1 MNIELGIRL
10 SDSNYEF
17 ENSTKN
23 DTLSSSF
30 ESHSVISNYEDISKK
45 SFLNKLFFF
54 WSTKAMNISNNKNLK
69 IKHLAKGQENQINS
83 LFNIIRTEYNK
94 RVNFN
99 EDNYKTNYNFGKIG
113 ITPHEYSLKNKN
125 KKNSSCPLF
134 MSILKSNIKELL
146 LITFF
151 SILVVICKYL
161 QIQLLRLLIIIFR
174 ENYELEDNEEIKNNY
189 QLKIRNKIYL
199 YSAFFLI
206 NKISLIFLQNH
217 SNYRSQILA
226 IKAGNMLSALIYNKL
241 LNASSIYSGD
251 LNEGQMINYLQVDID
266 HLGFVFFFAPMT
278 FVVPIQFII
287 NFYMLFNFF
296 GYTFIFGLMIFL
308 FLFFIAWI
316 IQSLYISN
324 QKILLKNKDKRMKI
338 TSSVLHMLK
347 ILKLYV
353 WEDEFFNRVEK
364 EREQEIKSMKKI
376 QNITLLS
383 RFVHSSIP
391 LFLSVASIGIYTLI
405 KGKMVLENLLASIE
419 IFDTMSASLYR
430 LPIFITTLLNCLI
443 SMNRLEKFLNTKD
456 FEKTSKED
464 EDLKDK
470 NIDIKLNNCN
480 FGIFNAELKKSK
492 ILLFDL
498 DLEIKKGELV
508 AVLGETGSGKTCLTN
523 AILNYLDFIP
533 KSKNANEVYNIV
545 NGAISYASQNPWIL
559 NGTVRDNIIFYNEL
573 DIERYKKVLQICQLI
588 SDLSQLPGGD
598 MAEISSNGQNIS
610 GGQKA
615 RISLARAIYKDA
627 DIYLFDDPIS
637 SVDPINSERI
647 FKSVLLDYLKDKTRI
662 LIKHEMRNIELFSKI
677 IYLKNGKIMFC
688 GNYQELIKSNIYHL
702 LLDEYTNQNDF
713 EKKNIKKDISL
724 KLYRVHSERSLSIG
738 HEKENIMKGRLI
750 KDEEMNEGS
759 INKKLY
765 IKFIIFMGGFTFFT
779 LLVIISAIIQAFSLR
794 GNIWLMQWS
803 TGKNNDNLYSFLV
816 YAEID
821 LFSLFFLFLKE
832 FLFSVALLRMN
843 KKLHNKMLNKIIHAP
858 INLFHD
864 IVPIGQ
870 IINRL
875 TSDLDKTRAISKL
888 LSLILRSFFMLI
900 TSIVVCFHYN
910 SLSIISALA
919 MILSGIFITN
929 YYISAGRN
937 LNRLDGI
944 SRAPI
949 VTCFSET
956 FSGAKIIKSF
966 KREENLKNRLFQF
979 LNDYYYVISYKFGAA
994 NWYSLFLEISSYF
1007 YILFI
1012 ILFSCFFYDSFSCQA
1027 IALIIKYSVSF
1038 SDQMLNTFCFLSD
1051 MEKSMVSFERCDL
1064 YTKIIQEESNEE
1076 KKRKINK
1083 DNSLINWPSEGH
1095 IIIKNYS
1102 CKYRPDTEIVLS
1114 RVNAEIK
1121 AGEKIGIVGK
1131 SGSGKSTLSLAFFRV
1146 IEAFHGEII
1155 IDNVNI
1161 SEISL
1166 TKLRKNMCI
1175 IPQDPTLFESTVRD
1189 NVDPLKQYS
1198 DKEIFDILE
1207 ELEFFDFINIRKKI
1221 YINKYNKDY
1230 MKLCL
1235 NYKIKENGGNISLG
1249 NKQLLCFAR
1258 AVLKNSKIIIMDE
1271 ATASLDQK
1279 TQGIILKA
1287 IDKYFKNST
1296 LFSIAHRIESVLNF
1310 DRIMV
1315 FDEGKLKEFDKP
1327 EELLKQKNSIFF
1339 KLYYEE
1345 NESTK

>member
-10 SDSNYEF
+10 TDSNYEF

-30 ESHSVISNYEDISKK
+30 ESHSVTSDNDNISKK
-45 SFLNKLFFF
+45 SFLNKIFFF
-54 WSTKAMNISNNKNLK
+54 WATKAMNISNKKILK
-69 IKHLAKGQENQINS
+69 IKHLAKGQENQINT
-83 LFNIIRTEYNK
+83 LFNIIRTEYNS
-94 RVNFN
+94 RVDINFN
-99 EDNYKTNYNFGKIG
+99 DYENIK
-113 ITPHEYSLKNKN
+113 PHHYALMKKN
-125 KKNSSCPLF
+125 KKKSSCPLF
-134 MSILKSNIKELL
+134 LSIVKSNIKELL

-151 SILVVICKYL
+151 SILVILCRYL
-161 QIQLLRLLIIIFR
+161 QIQLLRLLIIYFR
-174 ENYELEDNEEIKNNY
+174 ENYELEEGEISNP
-189 QLKIRNKIYL
+189 LKLRNKIYL
-199 YSAFFLI
+199 YSAFFLL

-226 IKAGNMLSALIYNKL
+226 IKAGNMLSALIYDKL
-241 LNASSIYSGD
+241 LNTSSIYNGD

-278 FVVPIQFII
+278 FVVPIQFVI

-308 FLFFIAWI
+308 ILFFIAWI

-324 QKILLKNKDKRMKI
+324 QKTLLKNKDKRMKI
-338 TSSVLHMLK
+338 TSSVLHKLK
-347 ILKLYV
+347 VLKLYV

-391 LFLSVASIGIYTLI
+391 LFLSVSSIGIYTLI

-443 SMNRLEKFLNTKD
+443 SLNRLEKFLNAKN
-456 FEKTSKED
+456 FKKTSKED
-464 EDLKDK
+464 EELKKK

-480 FGIFNAELKKSK
+480 FGIFNTELKKYK
-492 ILLFDL
+492 ILLSDL

-533 KSKNANEVYNIV
+533 KSNNKKEVYNVV
-545 NGAISYASQNPWIL
+545 NGSISYASQNPWIL

-573 DIERYKKVLQICQLI
+573 DIERYKKVLEICQLI
-588 SDLSQLPGGD
+588 SELSQLPGGE
-598 MAEISSNGQNIS
+598 MTEISSNGQNIS

-637 SVDPINSERI
+637 SVDPINSEKI
-647 FKSVLLDYLKDKTRI
+647 FKNVLLDYLKNKTRI
-662 LIKHEMRNIELFSKI
+662 LIKHELRNIELFSKI

-688 GNYQELIKSNIYHL
+688 GNYQELIKSNIYQK
-702 LLDEYTNQNDF
+702 LLDEYTDKSDL
-713 EKKNIKKDISL
+713 EKN
-724 KLYRVHSERSLSIG
+724 KLEKVIPKSYKEHHVRSLSFGIDK
-738 HEKENIMKGRLI
+738 EKIMKGRLI

-765 IKFIIFMGGFTFFT
+765 INFIMIMGGFSFFT
-779 LLVIISAIIQAFSLR
+779 LLVIISATIQAFSLG

-803 TGKNNDNLYSFLV
+803 SGENENNLYSFLV
-816 YAEID
+816 YAQID

-843 KKLHNKMLNKIIHAP
+843 KKLHNKMLNKLIHAP

-888 LSLILRSFFMLI
+888 LNLILRSFFMLI

-910 SLSIISALA
+910 SLSLISALV

-944 SRAPI
+944 SRSPI

-979 LNDYYYVISYKFGAA
+979 LNDYYYVISYKFGSA
-994 NWYSLFLEISSYF
+994 NWYSLCLEISSYF
-1007 YILFI
+1007 YIFFLV
-1012 ILFSCFFYDSFSCQA
+1012 LFSCFFYDSFSSQA

-1051 MEKSMVSFERCDL
+1051 MEKSMVSFERCDS
-1064 YTKIIQEESNEE
+1064 YTKILQEETTEQ
-1076 KKRKINK
+1076 KKRKVNK
-1083 DNSLINWPSEGH
+1083 DKSLTNWPSQGRIQIRE
-1095 IIIKNYS
+1095 YS
-1102 CKYRPDTEIVLS
+1102 CKYRPETEIVLNNI
-1114 RVNAEIK
+1114 NAEISG
-1121 AGEKIGIVGK
+1121 GEKIGVVGK
-1131 SGSGKSTLSLAFFRV
+1131 SGSGKSTLSLSFFRMV
-1146 IEAFHGEII
+1146 EVYQGEII
-1155 IDNVNI
+1155 IDDVNI

-1166 TKLRKNMCI
+1166 NKLRKNMCI
-1175 IPQDPTLFESTVRD
+1175 IPQDPTLFESSVRD

-1198 DKEIFDILE
+1198 DLEIFNILE
-1207 ELEFFDFINIRKKI
+1207 ELEFFDSINIRNKI

-1230 MKLCL
+1230 IQLCL
-1235 NYKIKENGGNISLG
+1235 NYKIKENGTNISLG

-1279 TQGIILKA
+1279 TQSIILKS
-1287 IDKYFKNST
+1287 IEKYFKNST

-1327 EELLKQKNSIFF
+1327 NELLKQKNSIFY

-1345 NESTK
+1345 NESKIM

>member
-10 SDSNYEF
+10 TDSNYEF

-30 ESHSVISNYEDISKK
+30 ESHSVTSDNDNISKK
-45 SFLNKLFFF
+45 SFLNKIFFF
-54 WSTKAMNISNNKNLK
+54 WATKAMNISNKKILK
-69 IKHLAKGQENQINS
+69 IKHLAKGQENQINT
-83 LFNIIRTEYNK
+83 LFNIIRTEYNS
-94 RVNFN
+94 RVDINFN
-99 EDNYKTNYNFGKIG
+99 DYENIK
-113 ITPHEYSLKNKN
+113 PHHYALMKKN
-125 KKNSSCPLF
+125 KKKSSCPLF
-134 MSILKSNIKELL
+134 LSIVKSNIKELL

-151 SILVVICKYL
+151 SILVIICRYL
-161 QIQLLRLLIIIFR
+161 QIQLLRLLIIYFR
-174 ENYELEDNEEIKNNY
+174 ENYELEEGEISNP
-189 QLKIRNKIYL
+189 LKLRNKIYL
-199 YSAFFLI
+199 YSALFLL

-226 IKAGNMLSALIYNKL
+226 IKAGNMLSALIYDKL
-241 LNASSIYSGD
+241 LNTSSIYNGD

-278 FVVPIQFII
+278 FVVPIQFVI

-308 FLFFIAWI
+308 ILFFIAWI

-338 TSSVLHMLK
+338 TSSVLHKLK
-347 ILKLYV
+347 VLKLYV

-391 LFLSVASIGIYTLI
+391 LFLSVSSIGIYTLI

-443 SMNRLEKFLNTKD
+443 SLNRLEKFLNAKN
-456 FEKTSKED
+456 FKKTSKED
-464 EDLKDK
+464 EELKKK

-480 FGIFNAELKKSK
+480 FGIFNTELKKYK
-492 ILLFDL
+492 ILLSDL

-533 KSKNANEVYNIV
+533 KSNNKKEVYNVV
-545 NGAISYASQNPWIL
+545 NGSISYASQNPWIL

-573 DIERYKKVLQICQLI
+573 DIERYKKVLEICQLI
-588 SDLSQLPGGD
+588 SELSQLPGGE
-598 MAEISSNGQNIS
+598 MTEISSNGQNIS

-637 SVDPINSERI
+637 SVDPINSEKI
-647 FKSVLLDYLKDKTRI
+647 FKNVLLDYLKNKTRI
-662 LIKHEMRNIELFSKI
+662 LIKHELRNIELFSKI

-688 GNYQELIKSNIYHL
+688 GNYQELIKSNIYQK
-702 LLDEYTNQNDF
+702 LLDEYTDKSDL
-713 EKKNIKKDISL
+713 EKN
-724 KLYRVHSERSLSIG
+724 KLEKVIPKSYKEHHVRSLSFGIDK
-738 HEKENIMKGRLI
+738 EKIMKGRLI
-750 KDEEMNEGS
+750 KNEEMNEGS

-765 IKFIIFMGGFTFFT
+765 INFIMIMGGFSFFT
-779 LLVIISAIIQAFSLR
+779 LLVIISATIQAFSLG

-803 TGKNNDNLYSFLV
+803 SGENENNLYSFLV
-816 YAEID
+816 YAQID

-843 KKLHNKMLNKIIHAP
+843 KKLHNKMLNKLIHAP

-888 LSLILRSFFMLI
+888 LNLILRSFFMLI

-910 SLSIISALA
+910 SLSLISALV

-944 SRAPI
+944 SRSPI

-979 LNDYYYVISYKFGAA
+979 LNDYYYVISYKFGSA
-994 NWYSLFLEISSYF
+994 NWYSLCLEISSYF
-1007 YILFI
+1007 YIFFLV
-1012 ILFSCFFYDSFSCQA
+1012 LFSCFFYDSFSSQA

-1051 MEKSMVSFERCDL
+1051 MEKSMVSFERCDS
-1064 YTKIIQEESNEE
+1064 YTKILQEETTEQ
-1076 KKRKINK
+1076 KKRKVNK
-1083 DNSLINWPSEGH
+1083 DKSLTNWPSQGRIQIRE
-1095 IIIKNYS
+1095 YS
-1102 CKYRPDTEIVLS
+1102 CKYRPETEIVLNNI
-1114 RVNAEIK
+1114 NAEISG
-1121 AGEKIGIVGK
+1121 GEKIGVVGK
-1131 SGSGKSTLSLAFFRV
+1131 SGSGKSTLSLSFFRMV
-1146 IEAFHGEII
+1146 EVYQGEII
-1155 IDNVNI
+1155 IDDVNI

-1166 TKLRKNMCI
+1166 NKLRKNMCI
-1175 IPQDPTLFESTVRD
+1175 IPQDPTLFESSVRD

-1198 DKEIFDILE
+1198 DLEIFNILE
-1207 ELEFFDFINIRKKI
+1207 ELEFFDSINIRNKI

-1230 MKLCL
+1230 IQLCL
-1235 NYKIKENGGNISLG
+1235 NYKIKENGTNISLG

-1279 TQGIILKA
+1279 TQSIILKS
-1287 IDKYFKNST
+1287 IEKYFKNST

-1327 EELLKQKNSIFF
+1327 NELLKQKNSIFY

-1345 NESTK
+1345 NESKIM

>member
-10 SDSNYEF
+10 TDSNYEF

-30 ESHSVISNYEDISKK
+30 ESHSVTSDNDNISKK
-45 SFLNKLFFF
+45 SFLNKIFFF
-54 WSTKAMNISNNKNLK
+54 WATKAMNISNKKILK
-69 IKHLAKGQENQINS
+69 IKHLAKGQENQINT
-83 LFNIIRTEYNK
+83 LFNIIRTEYNS
-94 RVNFN
+94 RVDINFN
-99 EDNYKTNYNFGKIG
+99 DYENIK
-113 ITPHEYSLKNKN
+113 PHHYALMKKN
-125 KKNSSCPLF
+125 KKKSSCPLF
-134 MSILKSNIKELL
+134 LSIVKSNIKELL

-151 SILVVICKYL
+151 SILVIICRYL
-161 QIQLLRLLIIIFR
+161 QIQLLRLLIIYFR
-174 ENYELEDNEEIKNNY
+174 ENYELEEGEISNT
-189 QLKIRNKIYL
+189 LKLRNKIYL
-199 YSAFFLI
+199 YSAFFLL

-226 IKAGNMLSALIYNKL
+226 IKAGNMLSALIYDKL
-241 LNASSIYSGD
+241 LNTSSIYNGD

-278 FVVPIQFII
+278 FVVPIQFVI

-308 FLFFIAWI
+308 ILFFIAWI

-324 QKILLKNKDKRMKI
+324 QKTLLKNKDKRMKI
-338 TSSVLHMLK
+338 TSSVLHKLK
-347 ILKLYV
+347 VLKLYV

-391 LFLSVASIGIYTLI
+391 LFLSVSSIGIYTLI

-443 SMNRLEKFLNTKD
+443 SLNRLEKFLNAKN
-456 FEKTSKED
+456 FKKTSKED
-464 EDLKDK
+464 EELKKK

-480 FGIFNAELKKSK
+480 FGIFNTELKKYK
-492 ILLFDL
+492 ILLSDL

-533 KSKNANEVYNIV
+533 KSNNKKEVYNVV
-545 NGAISYASQNPWIL
+545 NGSISYASQNPWIL

-573 DIERYKKVLQICQLI
+573 DIERYKKVLEICQLI
-588 SDLSQLPGGD
+588 SELSQLPGGE
-598 MAEISSNGQNIS
+598 MTEISSNGQNIS

-637 SVDPINSERI
+637 SVDPINSEKI
-647 FKSVLLDYLKDKTRI
+647 FKNVLLDYLKNKTRI
-662 LIKHEMRNIELFSKI
+662 LIKHELRNIELFSKI

-688 GNYQELIKSNIYHL
+688 GNYQELIKSNIYQK
-702 LLDEYTNQNDF
+702 LLDEYTDKSDL
-713 EKKNIKKDISL
+713 EKN
-724 KLYRVHSERSLSIG
+724 KLEKVIPKSYKEHHVRSLSFGIDK
-738 HEKENIMKGRLI
+738 EKIMKGRLI

-765 IKFIIFMGGFTFFT
+765 INFIMIMGGFSFFT
-779 LLVIISAIIQAFSLR
+779 LLVIISATIQAFSLG

-803 TGKNNDNLYSFLV
+803 SGENENNLYSFLV
-816 YAEID
+816 YAQID

-843 KKLHNKMLNKIIHAP
+843 KKLHNKMLNKLIHAP

-888 LSLILRSFFMLI
+888 LNLILRSFFMLI

-910 SLSIISALA
+910 SLSLISALV

-944 SRAPI
+944 SRSPI

-979 LNDYYYVISYKFGAA
+979 LNDYYYVISYKFGSA
-994 NWYSLFLEISSYF
+994 NWYSLCLEISSYF
-1007 YILFI
+1007 YIFFLV
-1012 ILFSCFFYDSFSCQA
+1012 LFSCFFYDSFSSQA

-1051 MEKSMVSFERCDL
+1051 MEKSMVSFERCDS
-1064 YTKIIQEESNEE
+1064 YTKILQEETTEQ
-1076 KKRKINK
+1076 KKRKVNK
-1083 DNSLINWPSEGH
+1083 DKSLTNWPSQGRIQIRE
-1095 IIIKNYS
+1095 YS
-1102 CKYRPDTEIVLS
+1102 CKYRPETEIVLNNI
-1114 RVNAEIK
+1114 NAEISG
-1121 AGEKIGIVGK
+1121 GEKIGVVGK
-1131 SGSGKSTLSLAFFRV
+1131 SGSGKSTLSLSFFRMV
-1146 IEAFHGEII
+1146 EVYQGEII
-1155 IDNVNI
+1155 IDDVNI

-1166 TKLRKNMCI
+1166 NKLRKNMCI
-1175 IPQDPTLFESTVRD
+1175 IPQDPTLFESSVRD

-1198 DKEIFDILE
+1198 DLEIFNILE
-1207 ELEFFDFINIRKKI
+1207 ELEFFDSINIRNKI

-1230 MKLCL
+1230 IQLCL
-1235 NYKIKENGGNISLG
+1235 NYKIKENGTNISLG

-1279 TQGIILKA
+1279 TQSIILKS
-1287 IDKYFKNST
+1287 IEKYFKNST

-1327 EELLKQKNSIFF
+1327 NELLKQKNSIFY

-1345 NESTK
+1345 NESKIM

>member
-1 MNIELGIRL
+1 M
-10 SDSNYEF
+10 
-17 ENSTKN
+17 K
-23 DTLSSSF
+23 
-30 ESHSVISNYEDISKK
+30 
-45 SFLNKLFFF
+45 
-54 WSTKAMNISNNKNLK
+54 
-69 IKHLAKGQENQINS
+69 
-83 LFNIIRTEYNK
+83 
-94 RVNFN
+94 
-99 EDNYKTNYNFGKIG
+99 
-113 ITPHEYSLKNKN
+113 KN
-125 KKNSSCPLF
+125 KKKSSCPLF
-134 MSILKSNIKELL
+134 LSIVKSNIKELL

-151 SILVVICKYL
+151 SILVIICRYL
-161 QIQLLRLLIIIFR
+161 QIQLLRLLIIYFR
-174 ENYELEDNEEIKNNY
+174 ENYELEEGEISNT
-189 QLKIRNKIYL
+189 LKLRNKIYL
-199 YSAFFLI
+199 YSAFFLL

-226 IKAGNMLSALIYNKL
+226 IKAGNMLSALIYDKL
-241 LNASSIYSGD
+241 LNTSSIYNGD

-278 FVVPIQFII
+278 FVVPIQFVI

-308 FLFFIAWI
+308 ILFFIAWI

-324 QKILLKNKDKRMKI
+324 QKTLLKNKDKRMKI
-338 TSSVLHMLK
+338 TSSVLHKLK
-347 ILKLYV
+347 VLKLYV

-391 LFLSVASIGIYTLI
+391 LFLSVSSIGIYTLI

-443 SMNRLEKFLNTKD
+443 SLNRLEKFLNAKN
-456 FEKTSKED
+456 FKKTSKED
-464 EDLKDK
+464 EELKKK

-480 FGIFNAELKKSK
+480 FGIFNTELKKYK
-492 ILLFDL
+492 ILLSDL

-533 KSKNANEVYNIV
+533 KSNNKKEVYNVV
-545 NGAISYASQNPWIL
+545 NGSISYASQNPWIL

-573 DIERYKKVLQICQLI
+573 DIERYKKVLEICQLI
-588 SDLSQLPGGD
+588 SELSQLPGGE
-598 MAEISSNGQNIS
+598 MTEISSNGQNIS

-637 SVDPINSERI
+637 SVDPINSEKI
-647 FKSVLLDYLKDKTRI
+647 FKNVLLDYLKNKTRI
-662 LIKHEMRNIELFSKI
+662 LIKHELRNIELFSKI

-688 GNYQELIKSNIYHL
+688 GNYQELIKSNIYQKL
-702 LLDEYTNQNDF
+702 LNEYTDKSDL
-713 EKKNIKKDISL
+713 EKN
-724 KLYRVHSERSLSIG
+724 KLEKVIPKSYKEHHVRSLSFGIDK
-738 HEKENIMKGRLI
+738 EKIMKGRLI

-765 IKFIIFMGGFTFFT
+765 INFIMIMGGFSFFI
-779 LLVIISAIIQAFSLR
+779 LLVIISATIQAFSLG

-803 TGKNNDNLYSFLV
+803 SGENENNLYSFLV
-816 YAEID
+816 YAQID

-843 KKLHNKMLNKIIHAP
+843 KKLHNKMLNKLIHAP

-888 LSLILRSFFMLI
+888 LNLILRSFFMLI

-910 SLSIISALA
+910 SLSLISALV

-944 SRAPI
+944 SRSPI

-979 LNDYYYVISYKFGAA
+979 LNDYYYVISYKFGSA
-994 NWYSLFLEISSYF
+994 NWYSLCLEISSYF
-1007 YILFI
+1007 YIFFLV
-1012 ILFSCFFYDSFSCQA
+1012 LFSCFFYDSFSSQA

-1051 MEKSMVSFERCDL
+1051 MEKSMVSFERCDS
-1064 YTKIIQEESNEE
+1064 YTKILQEETTEQ
-1076 KKRKINK
+1076 KKRKVNK
-1083 DNSLINWPSEGH
+1083 DKSLTNWPSQGRIQIRE
-1095 IIIKNYS
+1095 YS
-1102 CKYRPDTEIVLS
+1102 CKYRPETEIVLNNI
-1114 RVNAEIK
+1114 NAEISG
-1121 AGEKIGIVGK
+1121 GEKIGVVGK
-1131 SGSGKSTLSLAFFRV
+1131 SGSGKSTLSLSFFRMV
-1146 IEAFHGEII
+1146 EVYQGEII
-1155 IDNVNI
+1155 IDDVNI

-1166 TKLRKNMCI
+1166 NKLRKNMCI
-1175 IPQDPTLFESTVRD
+1175 IPQDPTLFESSVRD

-1198 DKEIFDILE
+1198 DLEIFNILE
-1207 ELEFFDFINIRKKI
+1207 ELEFFDSINIRNKI

-1230 MKLCL
+1230 IQLCL
-1235 NYKIKENGGNISLG
+1235 NYKIKENGTNISLG

-1279 TQGIILKA
+1279 TQSIILKS
-1287 IDKYFKNST
+1287 IEKYFKNST

-1327 EELLKQKNSIFF
+1327 NELLKQKNSIFY

-1345 NESTK
+1345 NESKIM

>member
-10 SDSNYEF
+10 TDSNYEF

-30 ESHSVISNYEDISKK
+30 ESHSVTSDNDNISKK
-45 SFLNKLFFF
+45 SFLNKIFFF
-54 WSTKAMNISNNKNLK
+54 WATKAMNISNKKILK
-69 IKHLAKGQENQINS
+69 IKHLAKGQENQINT
-83 LFNIIRTEYNK
+83 LFNIIRTEYNS
-94 RVNFN
+94 RVDINFN
-99 EDNYKTNYNFGKIG
+99 DYENIK
-113 ITPHEYSLKNKN
+113 PHHYALMKKN
-125 KKNSSCPLF
+125 KKKSSCPLF
-134 MSILKSNIKELL
+134 LSIVKSNIKELL

-151 SILVVICKYL
+151 SILVIICRYL
-161 QIQLLRLLIIIFR
+161 QIQLLRLLIIYFR
-174 ENYELEDNEEIKNNY
+174 ENYELEEGEISNP
-189 QLKIRNKIYL
+189 LKLRNKIYL
-199 YSAFFLI
+199 YSAFFLL

-226 IKAGNMLSALIYNKL
+226 IKAGNMLSALIYDKL
-241 LNASSIYSGD
+241 LNTSSIYNGD

-278 FVVPIQFII
+278 FVVPIQFVI

-308 FLFFIAWI
+308 ILFFIAWI

-324 QKILLKNKDKRMKI
+324 QKTLLKNKDKRMKI

-347 ILKLYV
+347 VLKLYV

-391 LFLSVASIGIYTLI
+391 LFLSVSSIGIYTLI

-443 SMNRLEKFLNTKD
+443 SLNRLEKFLNAKN
-456 FEKTSKED
+456 FKKTSKED
-464 EDLKDK
+464 EELKKK

-480 FGIFNAELKKSK
+480 FGIFNTELKKYK
-492 ILLFDL
+492 ILLSDL

-533 KSKNANEVYNIV
+533 KSNNKKEVYNVV
-545 NGAISYASQNPWIL
+545 NGSISYASQNPWIL

-573 DIERYKKVLQICQLI
+573 DIERYKKVLEICQLI
-588 SDLSQLPGGD
+588 SELSQLPGGE
-598 MAEISSNGQNIS
+598 MTEISSNGQNIS

-637 SVDPINSERI
+637 SVDPINSEKI
-647 FKSVLLDYLKDKTRI
+647 FKNVLLDYLKNKTRI
-662 LIKHEMRNIELFSKI
+662 LIKHELRNIELFSKI

-688 GNYQELIKSNIYHL
+688 GNYQELIKSNIYQK
-702 LLDEYTNQNDF
+702 LLDEYTDKSDL
-713 EKKNIKKDISL
+713 EKN
-724 KLYRVHSERSLSIG
+724 KLEKVIPKSYKEHHVRSLSFGIDK
-738 HEKENIMKGRLI
+738 EKIMKGRLI

-765 IKFIIFMGGFTFFT
+765 INFIMIMGGFSFFT
-779 LLVIISAIIQAFSLR
+779 LLVIISATIQAFSLG

-803 TGKNNDNLYSFLV
+803 SGENENNLYSFLV
-816 YAEID
+816 YAQID

-843 KKLHNKMLNKIIHAP
+843 KKLHNKMLNKLIHAP

-888 LSLILRSFFMLI
+888 LNLILRSFFMLI

-910 SLSIISALA
+910 SLSLISALV

-944 SRAPI
+944 SRSPI

-979 LNDYYYVISYKFGAA
+979 LNDYYYVISYKFGSA
-994 NWYSLFLEISSYF
+994 NWYSLCLEISSYF
-1007 YILFI
+1007 YIFFLV
-1012 ILFSCFFYDSFSCQA
+1012 LFSCFFYDSFSSQA

-1051 MEKSMVSFERCDL
+1051 MEKSMVSFERCDS
-1064 YTKIIQEESNEE
+1064 YTKILQEETTEQ
-1076 KKRKINK
+1076 KKRKVNK
-1083 DNSLINWPSEGH
+1083 DKSLTNWPSQGRIQIRE
-1095 IIIKNYS
+1095 YS
-1102 CKYRPDTEIVLS
+1102 CKYRPETEIVLNNI
-1114 RVNAEIK
+1114 NAEISG
-1121 AGEKIGIVGK
+1121 GEKIGVVGK
-1131 SGSGKSTLSLAFFRV
+1131 SGSGKSTLSLSFFRMV
-1146 IEAFHGEII
+1146 EVYQGEII
-1155 IDNVNI
+1155 IDDVNI

-1166 TKLRKNMCI
+1166 NKLRKNMCI
-1175 IPQDPTLFESTVRD
+1175 IPQDPTLFESSVRD

-1198 DKEIFDILE
+1198 DLEIFNILE
-1207 ELEFFDFINIRKKI
+1207 ELEFFDSINIRNKI

-1230 MKLCL
+1230 IQLCL
-1235 NYKIKENGGNISLG
+1235 NYKIKENGTNISLG

-1279 TQGIILKA
+1279 TQSIILKS
-1287 IDKYFKNST
+1287 IEKYFKNST

-1327 EELLKQKNSIFF
+1327 NELLKQKNSIFY

-1345 NESTK
+1345 NESKIM

>member
-10 SDSNYEF
+10 TDSNYEF

-30 ESHSVISNYEDISKK
+30 ESHSVTSDNDNISKK
-45 SFLNKLFFF
+45 SFLNKIFFF
-54 WSTKAMNISNNKNLK
+54 WATKAMNISNKKILK
-69 IKHLAKGQENQINS
+69 IKHLAKGQENQINT
-83 LFNIIRTEYNK
+83 LFNIIRTEYNS
-94 RVNFN
+94 RVDINFN
-99 EDNYKTNYNFGKIG
+99 DYENIK
-113 ITPHEYSLKNKN
+113 PHHYALMKKN
-125 KKNSSCPLF
+125 KKKSSCPLF
-134 MSILKSNIKELL
+134 LSIVKSNIKELL

-151 SILVVICKYL
+151 SILVILCRYL
-161 QIQLLRLLIIIFR
+161 QIQLLRLLIIYFR
-174 ENYELEDNEEIKNNY
+174 ENYELEEGEISNP
-189 QLKIRNKIYL
+189 LKLRNKIYL
-199 YSAFFLI
+199 YSAFFLL

-226 IKAGNMLSALIYNKL
+226 IKAGNMLSALIYDKL
-241 LNASSIYSGD
+241 LNTSSIYNGD

-278 FVVPIQFII
+278 FVVPIQFVI

-308 FLFFIAWI
+308 ILFFIAWI

-324 QKILLKNKDKRMKI
+324 QKTLLKNKDKRMKI
-338 TSSVLHMLK
+338 TSSVLHKLK
-347 ILKLYV
+347 VLKLYV

-391 LFLSVASIGIYTLI
+391 LFLSVSSIGIYTLI

-443 SMNRLEKFLNTKD
+443 SLNRLEKFLNAKN
-456 FEKTSKED
+456 FKKTSKED
-464 EDLKDK
+464 EELKKK

-480 FGIFNAELKKSK
+480 FGIFNTELKKYK
-492 ILLFDL
+492 ILLSDL

-533 KSKNANEVYNIV
+533 KSNNKKEVYNVV
-545 NGAISYASQNPWIL
+545 NGSISYASQNPWIL

-573 DIERYKKVLQICQLI
+573 DIERYKKVLEICQLI
-588 SDLSQLPGGD
+588 SELSQLPGGE
-598 MAEISSNGQNIS
+598 MTEISSNGQNIS

-637 SVDPINSERI
+637 SVDPINSEKI
-647 FKSVLLDYLKDKTRI
+647 FKNVLLDYLKNKTRI
-662 LIKHEMRNIELFSKI
+662 LIKHELRNIELFSKI

-688 GNYQELIKSNIYHL
+688 GNYQELIKSNIYQK
-702 LLDEYTNQNDF
+702 LLDEYTDKSDL
-713 EKKNIKKDISL
+713 EKN
-724 KLYRVHSERSLSIG
+724 KLEKVIPKSYKEHHVRSLSFGIDK
-738 HEKENIMKGRLI
+738 EKIMKGRLI

-765 IKFIIFMGGFTFFT
+765 INFIMIMGGFSFFT
-779 LLVIISAIIQAFSLR
+779 LLVIISATIQAFSLG

-803 TGKNNDNLYSFLV
+803 SGENENNLYSFLV
-816 YAEID
+816 YAQID

-843 KKLHNKMLNKIIHAP
+843 KKLHNKMLNKLIHAP

-888 LSLILRSFFMLI
+888 LNLILRSFFMLI

-910 SLSIISALA
+910 SLSLISALV

-944 SRAPI
+944 SRSPI

-979 LNDYYYVISYKFGAA
+979 LNDYYYVISYKFGSA
-994 NWYSLFLEISSYF
+994 NWYSLCLEISSYF
-1007 YILFI
+1007 YIFFLV
-1012 ILFSCFFYDSFSCQA
+1012 LFSCFFYDSFSSQA

-1051 MEKSMVSFERCDL
+1051 MEKSMVSFERCDS
-1064 YTKIIQEESNEE
+1064 YTKILQEETTEQ
-1076 KKRKINK
+1076 KKRKVNK
-1083 DNSLINWPSEGH
+1083 DKSLTNWPSQGRIQIRE
-1095 IIIKNYS
+1095 YS
-1102 CKYRPDTEIVLS
+1102 CKYRPETEIVLNNI
-1114 RVNAEIK
+1114 NAEISG
-1121 AGEKIGIVGK
+1121 GEKIGVVGK
-1131 SGSGKSTLSLAFFRV
+1131 SGSGKSTLSLSFFRMV
-1146 IEAFHGEII
+1146 EVYQGEII
-1155 IDNVNI
+1155 IDDVNI

-1166 TKLRKNMCI
+1166 NKLRKNMCI
-1175 IPQDPTLFESTVRD
+1175 IPQEPTLFESSVRD

-1198 DKEIFDILE
+1198 DLEIFNILE
-1207 ELEFFDFINIRKKI
+1207 ELEFFDSINIRNKI

-1230 MKLCL
+1230 IQLCL
-1235 NYKIKENGGNISLG
+1235 NYKIKENGTNISLG

-1279 TQGIILKA
+1279 TQSIILKS
-1287 IDKYFKNST
+1287 IEKYFKNST

-1327 EELLKQKNSIFF
+1327 NELLKQKNSIFY

-1345 NESTK
+1345 NESKIM